1 MLTTVFASHKI
12 RSRREIL
19 PVFTI
24 IFARNIFN
32 ARFTFSQLISSPPLS
47 RGRSRDLDLLGGAGR
62 FTPAYAGNTKACP
75 PYALLPRF
83 TPAYAGNTRS
93 KQSREIRTWVHPR
106 IRGEYKKDWKHN
118 FFLTGSPPHT
128 RGIPSRCRIAVP
140 GRRFTPA
147 YAGNTTGEYVTNPC
161 RWVHPRIRGE
171 YPETPYWRVQSGG
184 SPPHTRGILPPLRCN
199 TC

>member
-32 ARFTFSQLISSPPLS
+32 ARFTFSQLISSTPLS

-128 RGIPSRCRIAVP
+128 RGIPQVVKRERVVA
-140 GRRFTPA
+140 GFTPA
-147 YAGNTTGEYVTNPC
+147 YAGNTVALPNSGAWTE
-161 RWVHPRIRGE
+161 VHPRIRGE
-171 YPETPYWRVQSGG
+171 YYRGIRYKSLQMG
-184 SPPHTRGILPPLRCN
+184 SPPHTRGIP
-199 TC
+199 

>member
-1 MLTTVFASHKI
+1 MGSPPHT
-12 RSRREIL
+12 REIQKRL
-19 PVFTI
+19 ETQF
-24 IFARNIFN
+24 
-32 ARFTFSQLISSPPLS
+32 LS
-47 RGRSRDLDLLGGAGR
+47 DR
-62 FTPAYAGNTKACP
+62 FTPAYAGNTWGLAASK
-75 PYALLPRF
+75 LLGR
-83 TPAYAGNTRS
+83 
-93 KQSREIRTWVHPR
+93 VHPR
-106 IRGEYKKDWKHN
+106 IRGEYRRLSSVSEWSP
-118 FFLTGSPPHT
+118 GSPPHT